1 MVDKDDYRR
10 LCGAEPTIPLFSR
23 DWWLDAACGEDG
35 WDVALVE
42 KGGEI
47 GGSLPYQ
54 VSRRYGRTVITMP
67 KLTQTM
73 GPWVRPTNHKSARHR
88 SASEAEVVSGL
99 IEALPPFHYFYQNLH
114 PSITNWLPF
123 FWQDFRQTTRYTYV
137 VPDLADLDKVQSEL
151 NRDVRRQ
158 IKQAQDKMVVEPS
171 DDLTKFY
178 ELNSQVFERQGLKVP
193 YSLEYVQ
200 RLDSACQDRG
210 CRRIL
215 MARDANGEVHAALYF
230 VWCEE
235 SAYALMSG
243 TDSRFRDDGAL
254 KLLFWEA
261 ISFSST
267 VTGQFNFT
275 GSMLKPIARVFG
287 SFGTVQVPYSNVTK
301 ANGFVSKALDGA
313 LNWSSSLRLARW
325 LERRL

>member
-1 MVDKDDYRR
+1 MVDKSDYRR
-10 LCGAEPTIPLFSR
+10 LCSAEPTIPIFSR
-23 DWWLDAACGEDG
+23 DWWLDTVCGEDG

-47 GGSLPYQ
+47 CGSLPYQ
-54 VSRRYGRTVITMP
+54 VSKRYGRTIITMP

-73 GPWVRPTNHKSARHR
+73 GPWVRPTCHKSARHR
-88 SASEAEVVSGL
+88 SASEAEVVSSL
-99 IEALPPFHYFYQNLH
+99 IEALPPFQYFYQNLH

-137 VPDLADLDKVQSEL
+137 VPDLTDLEKVQSEL

-158 IKQAQDKMVVEPS
+158 IKQAQEKMEVVTSE
-171 DDLTKFY
+171 DLAKFY

-193 YSLEYVQ
+193 YSLEYIQ
-200 RLDSACQDRG
+200 RLDSACKERG

-215 MARDANGEVHAALYF
+215 MAKDENGEVHAALYF
-230 VWCEE
+230 VWCGE

-261 ISFSST
+261 INFSST

-275 GSMLKPIARVFG
+275 GSMLKPIVRVFG
-287 SFGTVQVPYSNVTK
+287 SFGTVQVPYFNVTK
-301 ANGFVSKALDGA
+301 ANGLTSKALDSA
-313 LNWSSSLRLARW
+313 MSWSSSLRLARW